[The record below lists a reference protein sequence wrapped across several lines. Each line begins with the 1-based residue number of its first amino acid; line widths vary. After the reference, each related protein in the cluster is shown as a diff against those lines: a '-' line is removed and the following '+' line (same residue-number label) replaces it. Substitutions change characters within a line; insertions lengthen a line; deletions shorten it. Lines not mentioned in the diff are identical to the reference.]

1 MRRKRRIKSITTKK
15 VDALD
20 LDFIP
25 LEDKLEYVI
34 KGESIPIA
42 EFNIDFGKIILES
55 KNGKEFE
62 IDEEELN

>member
-1 MRRKRRIKSITTKK
+1 MKRKRRIKSITTKK

-34 KGESIPIA
+34 KGEGIPVA
-42 EFNIDFGKIILES
+42 EFKFDFGKIILES
-55 KNGKEFE
+55 ASGKEFE
-62 IDEEELN
+62 INEEELN